1 MSSLPRK
8 RILGPPIQPQ
18 VEENSVLCKPLM
30 PFRSRLPQSEC
41 QPGSVQRELSSH
53 LHYFPKRGSRLV
65 PGSRFPIHGIAAIFS
80 NHVCIRTTASIR
92 VSVCRAGRFTR
103 VHSFSPRSEPQEVA
117 VLGSS
122 GKLGNV
128 SADPAAPSG
137 FGLVFPCCSRNGACG
152 FMARDQN
159 SWPLRLSTQP
169 HLSNLADQ
177 QP

>member
-1 MSSLPRK
+1 MSSSPRK

-18 VEENSVLCKPLM
+18 VEENSVPCKPLM

-65 PGSRFPIHGIAAIFS
+65 PGSRFPIHGISAIFS

-122 GKLGNV
+122 GTFLLTQLLP
-128 SADPAAPSG
+128 PA
-137 FGLVFPCCSRNGACG
+137 LVWFSPAVPVTVPV
-152 FMARDQN
+152 A
-159 SWPLRLSTQP
+159 SWPGIRILGL
-169 HLSNLADQ
+169 
-177 QP
+177 

>member
-1 MSSLPRK
+1 MSSSPRK

-18 VEENSVLCKPLM
+18 VEENSVPCKPLM

-117 VLGSS
+117 GAPGGRRRPRRSPSWEARGSS
-122 GKLGNV
+122 GTFLLTQLLP
-128 SADPAAPSG
+128 PASVWFSPAVP
-137 FGLVFPCCSRNGACG
+137 VTVPVA
-152 FMARDQN
+152 
-159 SWPLRLSTQP
+159 SWPGIRILGL
-169 HLSNLADQ
+169 
-177 QP
+177 